1 MFNNRLKGELEL
13 TRSELTR
20 QKAFIEA
27 LNQSMASIT
36 FTPQGEVVDA
46 NALFLKTVGYTL
58 PEVVGHHHSMF
69 CDESE
74 RHSPEYQRFWQE
86 LAQGQVKSGTFRRR
100 GKQGQNIWLEATY
113 FPVKVEGSVVQVIK
127 IALDVTAQ
135 QDQRLTQEA
144 LFQALDRSMAIIE
157 FTPHGEILNANKNFL
172 DTLGYRLDE
181 IKGKH
186 HRIFCDESF
195 YREQPHFWEDLAQGR
210 FKSGQFLRR
219 GHHGEEV
226 WIEATYNPIFG
237 AGGKVTKVI
246 KFAADITAQIKRAH
260 AVQEVA
266 EVARSTSVETEQ
278 SARKGVNLLT
288 GVVETSASIA
298 SQMEEASDYMDKLNA
313 QSQSIEAIVSTISGI
328 ADQTNLLALN
338 AAIEAA
344 RAGDQGRGF
353 AVVADEV
360 RQLAARTSQ
369 STGEIANVVRKN
381 RELTGQVSAQMGAV
395 SSSAQQGQRQIGEV
409 ACVMEEIRR
418 GAEHVSVTIA
428 GLSHS

>member
-1 MFNNRLKGELEL
+1 MFNSKLKGELEQM
-13 TRSELTR
+13 RSELAR
-20 QKAFIEA
+20 QKAFVEA

-46 NALFLKTVGYTL
+46 NELFLKTMGYTL
-58 PEVVGHHHSMF
+58 PEIVGRHHAMF
-69 CDESE
+69 CDDGDKDA
-74 RHSPEYQRFWQE
+74 PEYRRFWLD
-86 LAQGQVKSGTFRRR
+86 LAQGRVKSGTFQRRNR
-100 GKQGQNIWLEATY
+100 QGGLLWLEATY
-113 FPVKVEGSVVQVIK
+113 FPVRVEGKVTQVIK

-135 QDQRLTQEA
+135 QEQRLTQEA

-157 FTPHGEILNANKNFL
+157 FTPQGDILSANKNFL

-181 IKGKH
+181 IKGRH
-186 HRIFCDESF
+186 HRMFCDESF
-195 YREQPHFWEDLAQGR
+195 YREQPHFWDDLAQGR

-219 GHHGEEV
+219 GPHGEEV

-237 AGGKVTKVI
+237 ADGQVIKVI
-246 KFAADITAQIKRAH
+246 KFASDITSQITRAH

-266 EVARSTSVETEQ
+266 EVARTTSADTEE
-278 SARKGVNLLT
+278 SARKGANLLA
-288 GVVETSASIA
+288 GVVGTSASIA
-298 SQMEEASDYMDKLNA
+298 LQMEEASDYMNKLNA
-313 QSQSIEAIVSTISGI
+313 QSQSIASIVSTISGI

-360 RQLAARTSQ
+360 RQLAARTSL
-369 STGEIANVVRKN
+369 STGEIAQVVRKN

-409 ACVMEEIRR
+409 AAVMEEIRR

-428 GLSHS
+428 GLPHS